1 MPTRG
6 PNRRATLAM
15 LGAGALTARAQP
27 RAITIVVP
35 FAPGGPTD
43 TVTRLVA
50 EAMAPVL
57 GQNVVVENTAG
68 AGGTIAAARV
78 AQARPDGQTLL
89 MHHIG
94 HATAATLYRR
104 LAYDPVDSFAPLGLV
119 TEVPQI
125 AVARR
130 DFPAATLPELL
141 AAMRQR
147 GDALTIG
154 HAGLGGSDHLA
165 GMLLQREAGRAVT
178 AVAFRGAAPIM
189 TEMLAGRIDLYCGQ
203 ATILVQHIRAG
214 GLRAYAVTADSRLSG
229 TVIDAIPT
237 VAEAGH
243 PDMRVTVW
251 HGLYAPRG
259 TPAPILER
267 LNRALLVAL
276 RDENLTRRFLDLG
289 TAPVP
294 QARATPAAHRA
305 FWQEDIAKWRPLI
318 QAAGQFAD

>member
-1 MPTRG
+1 MKLSPTR
-6 PNRRATLAM
+6 RLA
-15 LGAGALTARAQP
+15 LCGTALLPLAARAQP
-27 RAITIVVP
+27 RTITIVVP

-50 EAMAPVL
+50 EAMAAEL

-68 AGGTIAAARV
+68 AGGTIGANRV
-78 AQARPDGQTLL
+78 AQARPDGTMLL

-104 LAYDPVDSFAPLGLV
+104 LPYDPVEGFACLGLV

-130 DFPAATLPELL
+130 DFPAATLAELF
-141 AAMRQR
+141 AVMRQR

-189 TEMLAGRIDLYCGQ
+189 TELLAGRIDLYCGQ
-203 ATILVQHIRAG
+203 ATVLVPHIRADT
-214 GLRAYAVTADSRLSG
+214 LRAYAVTADARLAG
-229 TVIDAIPT
+229 APLDAIPT

-243 PDMRVTVW
+243 PQMRVTVW
-251 HGLYAPRG
+251 HGLYAPRR
-259 TPAPILER
+259 TPAEMVQR
-267 LNRALLVAL
+267 LSAALRVAL
-276 RDENLTRRFLDLG
+276 ASPRVIERFAELA
-289 TAPVP
+289 TAPV
-294 QARATPAAHRA
+294 AADRATPEFHTRFLAAEVAR
-305 FWQEDIAKWRPLI
+305 WRPII
-318 QAAGQFAD
+318 QAAGEFAD